1 MRVGTVAVWTLAAL
15 AANELPQMAIAEQE
29 PLTLDKVPSLDESIS
44 AAPLEPLEPI
54 EAIAPPERWSNVPRF
69 HRPTASPRSLA
80 EPPIPAASAASS
92 LETSPAVAPIALA
105 PSTGSGAIA
114 PPEQISNQPLVSHS
128 PSSAVIP
135 SVTPSVTAAAPRVA
149 PPPTHPVSTRSA
161 ELVSQLEGE
170 AIAVPPVNQ
179 NPAIPPA
186 EDVETLRQQLQNLQP
201 PESETEY
208 EGAPALTLSNPS
220 GYGADQLRGFVS
232 GSFQERTRYSD
243 TSDGT
248 LGVGIGLGNA
258 QESVGV
264 QLSYTIAS
272 FGSNRDFGTGGLN
285 AKLHHQ
291 FADGWSVAAGWEGFA
306 TIGDEVDFEDSI
318 YGAVTHIIRTNPDL
332 DTPFSRL
339 ALTAGVGNGRFRS
352 EDDFNDDADTLG
364 VFGSVALR
372 VARPVSAIV
381 EWTGQDLSAGL
392 SIAPIRNVPL
402 VITPAL
408 RDITGAGDGARFVLG
423 VGLSFQL

>member
-15 AANELPQMAIAEQE
+15 AANELPQMAIAAQE
-29 PLTLDKVPSLDESIS
+29 PPALDKVPSLDESIS
-44 AAPLEPLEPI
+44 AVALEPLQ
-54 EAIAPPERWSNVPRF
+54 AIAPPERWSSVPRF

-80 EPPIPAASAASS
+80 ELPLSISSAESS
-92 LETSPAVAPIALA
+92 LETSPGVEPIALA
-105 PSTGSGAIA
+105 PSIGPGAIA
-114 PPEQISNQPLVSHS
+114 PPEQIVSQPLVSHS
-128 PSSAVIP
+128 PSSAT
-135 SVTPSVTAAAPRVA
+135 TPSVTAAAPRVE
-149 PPPTHPVSTRSA
+149 PPSTHPVSIRST
-161 ELVSQLEGE
+161 ELLSQLEGE
-170 AIAVPPVNQ
+170 AIAVPPASQ

-201 PESETEY
+201 PEAETEY

-272 FGSNRDFGTGGLN
+272 FGSNRDFGTGGFN

-332 DTPFSRL
+332 DTPFSRV

-352 EDDFNDDADTLG
+352 EDDFNDDADTVG
-364 VFGSVALR
+364 VFGSLALR

-381 EWTGQDLSAGL
+381 EWTGQDLAAGL
-392 SIAPIRNVPL
+392 SIAPIRDFPL